1 MNLQIV
7 SNSLFDLSKKQ
18 IQALVK
24 NTIQQED
31 LAGDVLA
38 NILKAKKAE
47 EFFKNIQEELK
58 KDALKEAEKYPER
71 VVEVFGAKFEKTS
84 VYTEYDFSSCND
96 PEYKELVAQYETLM
110 NKLQG
115 RKEFLKALREPLTIV
130 DEVTGEISKIHP
142 AVKKT
147 TDGIKITY

>member
-1 MNLQIV
+1 M
-7 SNSLFDLSKKQ
+7 SKKQ

-24 NTIQQED
+24 NTIEVED
-31 LAGDVLA
+31 LAGNVLA

-47 EFFKNIQEELK
+47 EFFKNVQEELK
-58 KDALKEAEKYPER
+58 KEALKEAEKHPER
-71 VVEVFGAKFEKTS
+71 VVEAYGAKFEKTA

-96 PEYKELVAQYETLM
+96 TEYKELVAQYESLM

-130 DEVTGEISKIHP
+130 DENTGEVSKIYP

-147 TDGIKITY
+147 TDGLKITY

>member
-7 SNSLFDLSKKQ
+7 TNSLFDLSKKQ

-31 LAGDVLA
+31 LAGNVLA

-84 VYTEYDFSSCND
+84 VFTEYDFSNCND
-96 PEYKELVAQYETLM
+96 VVLEDLTNIAANAKQCMEE
-110 NKLQG
+110 
-115 RKEFLKALREPLTIV
+115 RKAFLKALREPITILN
-130 DEVTGEISKIHP
+130 EETGEVIKIYP
-142 AVKKT
+142 PVKKT

>member
-7 SNSLFDLSKKQ
+7 TNSLFDLSKKQ

-31 LAGDVLA
+31 LAGNVLA

-58 KDALKEAEKYPER
+58 KDALKEAEKHPER
-71 VVEVFGAKFEKTS
+71 VVEAFGAKFEKTS
-84 VYTEYDFSSCND
+84 VHTEYDFSSCND

-130 DEVTGEISKIHP
+130 DENTGEISKIHP